1 MSRPV
6 WRLLAVAVVL
16 NATLALAWLLAISGL
31 LQTGLARPIHN
42 LAARTNDVRTAAP
55 ADGRSFGPPAWAW
68 IAAAA
73 WTVLSATAVVAV
85 LVRAARL
92 EGLSLWT
99 AGSDAESDTNST
111 ATLTADDN
119 ARPERPADGGPDRD
133 GDRLAATLGSMAEGV
148 IVVDTQQRIVLANQ
162 AAHALLRMHRTDVRG
177 CRMSDVCD
185 EPTVHETVR
194 RAIETGQ
201 VQKAE
206 FDLDGDSPRTL
217 ALRSVCLAGPTC
229 EGVVTVV
236 RDLTELR
243 ALEHLRSE
251 FVANVSHELKT
262 PLSAIKAYAET
273 LRLGAVHDAE
283 HNVEFVERIE
293 EQAERL
299 HRLILDLLN
308 LARVE
313 SGRQSLEIAELPLG
327 ALVMP
332 CVSQYSEAAEA
343 KGICLMAEP
352 SDEPVFVKADEEVL
366 RTVLANLID
375 NAVKYTPEG
384 GAITVRWRAADDRA
398 VLEVSD
404 TGIGIAQCDQS
415 RVFERFYRV
424 DKARSR
430 ALGGTGLGLSIVK
443 HLTQALGGNVRLESS
458 PGQGSTFSVQL
469 PRVARK

>member
-1 MSRPV
+1 MRMSRAV

-16 NATLALAWLLAISGL
+16 NATLAFAWLLVISGL
-31 LQTGLARPIHN
+31 LQAGWARPIHD
-42 LAARTNDVRTAAP
+42 LAAPTDQVRTAAP
-55 ADGRSFGPPAWAW
+55 VDGQPLGPPAWAW

-73 WTVLSATAVVAV
+73 WTVLSAAVGMAV

-92 EGLSLWT
+92 GERSLKA
-99 AGSDAESDTNST
+99 AGSEAESDTDST
-111 ATLTADDN
+111 ADGQVGPG
-119 ARPERPADGGPDRD
+119 RPTDGGPDRD
-133 GDRLAATLGSMAEGV
+133 DDRLEATLGSMAEGV
-148 IVVDTQQRIVLANQ
+148 IVVDSRQRIVLANR
-162 AAHALLRMHRTDVRG
+162 AAHVLLRMHRADARG
-177 CRMSDVCD
+177 WYIRDVCD
-185 EPTVHETVR
+185 EPTVHETLR
-194 RAIETGQ
+194 LAAETGQ
-201 VQKAE
+201 VQEAE
-206 FDLDGDSPRTL
+206 FDLGGETPRTL
-217 ALRSVCLAGPTC
+217 ALRSVCLAGATC
-229 EGVVTVV
+229 KGVVTVV

-273 LRLGAVHDAE
+273 LRLGAVHDAD
-283 HNVEFVERIE
+283 HNVEFVQRIE

-299 HRLILDLLN
+299 HRLILDLLS

-313 SGRQSLEIAELPLG
+313 SGRQSLEIAEWPLG

-332 CVSQYSEAAEA
+332 CVSRYSEAAES
-343 KGICLMAEP
+343 KGIRLTAEP
-352 SDEPVFVKADEEVL
+352 SDEPVSVEADEEVL
-366 RTVLANLID
+366 QTVLANLID

-384 GAITVRWRAADDRA
+384 GAVTVRWRAADDRA

-404 TGIGIAQCDQS
+404 TGIGIAERHQS

-443 HLTQALGGNVRLESS
+443 HLTQALGGSVRLESS
-458 PGQGSTFSVQL
+458 PGRGSTFSVQL
-469 PRVARK
+469 PRVARR